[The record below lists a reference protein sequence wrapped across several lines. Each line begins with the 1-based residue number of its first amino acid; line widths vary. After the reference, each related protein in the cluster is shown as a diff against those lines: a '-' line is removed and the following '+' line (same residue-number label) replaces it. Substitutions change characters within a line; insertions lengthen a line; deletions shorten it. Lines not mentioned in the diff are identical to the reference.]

1 VSSRASRESARD
13 QDESAFTP
21 LLRRLLR
28 CDPHLLAAVYVDPEG
43 ECVDYCTL
51 LDPFDAKVSA
61 AQMMVVMTDVVR
73 RLLRIGL
80 GNAFEVGMEASER
93 VFVVRRIDD
102 DYALVLVAKTG
113 ANRDV
118 LDHNLDRA
126 VFAFRGEAG
135 LTAPSW
141 EPEHGLSVELRRAVG
156 WRYAPRSYSLR
167 GRKIGVTD
175 VLGRFDD
182 REQALECFRV
192 RDERGYELT
201 LAYDQKLARWFAF
214 ADSEE

>member
-1 VSSRASRESARD
+1 MSSKSSPESPRD

-43 ECVDYCTL
+43 ECVDYCTK

-61 AQMMVVMTDVVR
+61 AQMMVVMVDVVR
-73 RLLRIGL
+73 RLIRIGL
-80 GNAFEVGMEASER
+80 GNAFEVAIEASER
-93 VFVVRRIDD
+93 VLVVRRIDD
-102 DYALVLVAKTG
+102 DYALVLVATNG

-118 LDHNLDRA
+118 IDHNLERA
-126 VFAFRGEAG
+126 VAAFRGEAG
-135 LTAPSW
+135 LKAPAW

-167 GRKIGVTD
+167 GRRIGVVD

-182 REQALECFRV
+182 RDQDLECFRV

-201 LAYDQKLARWFAF
+201 LAYDSKLARWFAF
-214 ADSEE
+214 TDSEA